1 MGDLPLV
8 KMFQGLSQGS
18 DDSLAMI
25 FRSSVIGLVLQV
37 VVQRY
42 SVKVFHNDVQ
52 VVVGLH
58 HVQDFNDVGV
68 VQHLQYSYFP
78 PH

>member
-1 MGDLPLV
+1 M
-8 KMFQGLSQGS
+8 
-18 DDSLAMI
+18 
-25 FRSSVIGLVLQV
+25 IGLVLQV

-42 SVKVFHNDVQ
+42 AVKVFHDDVQ

-58 HVQDFNDVGV
+58 HVEDFNDVGV